1 MEFPD
6 FPRTMSAY
14 MRLQIRSS
22 PGLKVEIGMVK
33 NPERP
38 PSSVLLWIV
47 MIPLA
52 AVMVAALV
60 YFMVTTV
67 IPVIGEVW
75 EALF

>member
-1 MEFPD
+1 MAE
-6 FPRTMSAY
+6 
-14 MRLQIRSS
+14 
-22 PGLKVEIGMVK
+22 

-38 PSSVLLWIV
+38 PSSVALWIV
-47 MIPLA
+47 MIPVS
-52 AVMVAALV
+52 AVMVAALI